1 MQDKSIIN
9 WDLHQKIMTKKNTIK
24 ICTGVGLDQITPEY
38 ITIEIPSIDTEIKK
52 PKTTKKNGK
61 I

>member
-1 MQDKSIIN
+1 MKDSCILD
-9 WDLHQKIMTKKNTIK
+9 WELYQKVMAKKNTIK

-52 PKTTKKNGK
+52 RGRKPKTDK
-61 I
+61 